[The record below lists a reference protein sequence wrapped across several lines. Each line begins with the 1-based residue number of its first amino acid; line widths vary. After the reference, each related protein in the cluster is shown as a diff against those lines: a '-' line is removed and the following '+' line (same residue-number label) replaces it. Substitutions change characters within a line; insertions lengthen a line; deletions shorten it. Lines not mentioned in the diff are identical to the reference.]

1 MEFSDGNPGIEYVFQ
16 FDPSNRLSFKDAYMT
31 VDFWSSFVEAYILL
45 SEIAQDVIFLD
56 KL

>member
-31 VDFWSSFVEAYILL
+31 VDF
-45 SEIAQDVIFLD
+45 
-56 KL
+56 